1 MTIRKKKVSGN
12 IELKYKIVDGKNDIP
27 GPLYYVVSLQE
38 KIRHLFMPGW
48 FEAMDAPVRA
58 VVLLKPHY
66 KGLIEPMQQLE
77 RTKVVDNWEYAKKY
91 IGTTGQYAGKWNH
104 YMAGTTS
111 SSDAVRY
118 KNKNPYRTESVSVT
132 TESSTSDGQPTA
144 ANGGKF
150 YSEKEVDSLNIDFQA
165 EIKKKFS
172 TDWDL
177 GQPLS
182 GQSYAQTANNSWGK
196 GNGDDKRIL
205 FNVDFNE
212 AFKIRD
218 GIKEVDPLWVR
229 I

>member
-77 RTKVVDNWEYAKKY
+77 RTKVVDNWEYANKY
-91 IGTTGQYAGKWNH
+91 KGTTGAYAGKWNH

-111 SSDAVRY
+111 DSTGIDY
-118 KNKNPYRTESVSVT
+118 KRGNAYRTESINV
-132 TESSTSDGQPTA
+132 EPTSRSRDGGQPTA

-182 GQSYAQTANNSWGK
+182 G
-196 GNGDDKRIL
+196 
-205 FNVDFNE
+205 
-212 AFKIRD
+212 
-218 GIKEVDPLWVR
+218 
-229 I
+229 